1 MLKDLLVISSKDQNF
16 SNVNLDEHEILI
28 NFDSVGGNWKALN
41 GDKEEMN
48 KVINKHKSIAA
59 SLKE

>member
-1 MLKDLLVISSKDQNF
+1 
-16 SNVNLDEHEILI
+16 VNLDEHEILI